1 MIFAPKPENDFA
13 HYIETYYVKC
23 RSYFDGIEAI
33 AGKWMFRDLIPG
45 MSDFDTRFIVR
56 DGMTPRDWCQMS
68 MAVGEAHL
76 ALCDKY
82 PCWAR
87 NLEHLPGINLTWSEL
102 TSEKNYYPECQQ
114 WTFYRSEHPAKINSA
129 VDWLANRPWDKKDE
143 YFHLKKFCTYYGRYN
158 RSIDPA
164 INLGVHESKYP
175 LHSRIMHY
183 FIPAVQAVVSLLE
196 KRGIVGKF
204 DALEMAQRNFPDL
217 TCWNPVNEIL
227 QANYVAPRWYREPS
241 VSHLEDMFEL
251 ALREMAVKARPT
263 LTLIPRELGLDV
275 TEWQRELQAVRIE
288 PTLLIS
294 ETTRFSRLMKGRLY
308 FYAQAPAHFET
319 SWLIAHELKRIGK
332 NFFHIPFA
340 AYWELRTGQV
350 ITDATSI
357 LEDLCGEL
365 LTPEEAAAAR
375 EFARL
380 TEGLWRQGEEK
391 QVALSIAHVFDSF
404 FEGLTKVSDAV
415 YDLNAGLAV
424 PGKARG

>member
-13 HYIETYYVKC
+13 HYVKTYYLQC
-23 RSYFDGIEAI
+23 LSYFDGIEAI

-56 DGMTPRDWCQMS
+56 DGMTPQDWCRMS

-76 ALCDKY
+76 ALCRKY

-114 WTFYRSEHPAKINSA
+114 WTFYHSACPAKLNSA
-129 VDWLANRPWDKKDE
+129 LDWLANRPWDKKDE
-143 YFHLKKFCTYYGRYN
+143 YFHLKKFCAYYGRYN
-158 RSIDPA
+158 RSIDSA
-164 INLGVHESKYP
+164 INLGVHENKYP

-183 FIPAVQAVVSLLE
+183 FTPAVQAAISLLE
-196 KRGIVGKF
+196 KRGVAGKF
-204 DALEMAQRNFPDL
+204 DALEMAQRIFPEL
-217 TCWNPVNEIL
+217 TCWKHVNEIL
-227 QANYVAPRWYREPS
+227 RANYVVPKWYREPF
-241 VSHLEDMFEL
+241 VSRLEDMLEL
-251 ALREMAVKARPT
+251 ALREMAAKLRPT
-263 LTLIPRELGLDV
+263 LTLIPRELELDV
-275 TEWQRELQAVRIE
+275 SEWRRELQTVPVD

-319 SWLIAHELKRIGK
+319 SWLIGHELRRIGK

-340 AYWELRTGQV
+340 AYWELKTGQV
-350 ITDATSI
+350 ITDATTI
-357 LEDLCGEL
+357 LQDLCGEL
-365 LTPEEAAAAR
+365 LTPTEVAATR

-380 TEGLWRQGEEK
+380 TPSPWPKAEEK
-391 QVALSIAHVFDSF
+391 QVALSVVDVFDSF
-404 FEGLTKVSDAV
+404 FEGLTKVRNAV
-415 YDLNAGLAV
+415 CELNAGLAL
-424 PGKARG
+424 PGRARS